1 MRYFENLYFFG
12 RWMHAPTQKLE
23 LVDASADPKN
33 SRWMQPMTVI
43 LELVD
48 VSTDPRRGLIMPT
61 IQ

>member
-1 MRYFENLYFFG
+1 
-12 RWMHAPTQKLE
+12 MHAPTQKLE

-33 SRWMQPMTVI
+33 SLWMQPMTVI

>member
-1 MRYFENLYFFG
+1 
-12 RWMHAPTQKLE
+12 MHAPTQKLE
-23 LVDASADPKN
+23 LVDASADPIN

-48 VSTDPRRGLIMPT
+48 VSTGPRRGLIMPT